1 MGFYTLFLVTVLASN
16 NPDDKPAI
24 HHSKINAFETRLQ
37 CEFTKFVLE
46 EKYIIPDGL
55 KFTCIRT
62 DEI

>member
-24 HHSKINAFETRLQ
+24 HHSKINAFETRVQ

-46 EKYIIPDGL
+46 QKYKIPDGL
-55 KFTCIRT
+55 TFTCIRT

>member
-1 MGFYTLFLVTVLASN
+1 MGFYTLFLVTILASN
-16 NPDDKPAI
+16 NPDDQAAI
-24 HHSKINAFETRLQ
+24 HHSKINAFETRVQ

-46 EKYIIPDGL
+46 ETYIIPDGL